1 MSDTKSSKISSILFS
16 DEVLN
21 FGVYTCQGTFFSALI
36 RNMSLLLYISHIL
49 IKNTLTVEIF
59 SHSNSY
65 MLLNVFFVCI
75 ILIGIT
81 ISLINIV
88 FFIIVKF
95 KNYPLDNLFPVLG
108 RNKTSSFKKFLIGF
122 VFILSYILCVDSFV
136 SWFFMINLKFEEEET
151 KSLKVYEA
159 APGISMMQGNLH
171 NATVNNEISNT
182 V

>member
-1 MSDTKSSKISSILFS
+1 MSDSKSSKISSILFS
-16 DEVLN
+16 DEVIN
-21 FGVYTCQGTFFSALI
+21 FGVYRSQGIFFSALI

-59 SHSNSY
+59 SKSNSD
-65 MLLNVFFVCI
+65 MILNLFFVGI
-75 ILIGIT
+75 ISTGLS
-81 ISLINIV
+81 ISTINI
-88 FFIIVKF
+88 FFFLIEISQDYYTSNF
-95 KNYPLDNLFPVLG
+95 FPVLG

-122 VFILSYILCVDSFV
+122 AFILSYILCVDSFV

-171 NATVNNEISNT
+171 NATVNDEMSNT